1 MLLGPH
7 LLLRHLHSTGQFGDL
22 SVLLLEQVNRPSLQ
36 RIVILKLVL
45 VEFDLSFYGL
55 DLGAEVLMTIRRLK
69 TLFDLGAEPMRAA
82 VA

>member
-7 LLLRHLHSTGQFGDL
+7 LLLPHLHSTAQFGDL
-22 SVLLLEQVNRPSLQ
+22 SVLLLELVNRPSLE
-36 RIVILKLVL
+36 LLDFLALVL

-69 TLFDLGAEPMRAA
+69 TLFDLQSP
-82 VA
+82 